1 MTNLYR
7 LWRGEL
13 ALGQAFWNWAVIGGL
28 VINAATSVFFLF
40 LMMNDRPITAFIAGY
55 APSIPYNIIA
65 SVGVWRS
72 AGHYPGERHWA
83 DLARAVTIVGMVLLS
98 VT

>member
-1 MTNLYR
+1 MTNLRR

-13 ALGQAFWNWAVIGGL
+13 ALADAFWTWAVFGGL
-28 VINAATSVFFLF
+28 FVNVASSALFLF
-40 LMMNDRPITAFIAGY
+40 LIMNDHPVFAFIAGY
-55 APSIPYNIIA
+55 APSIPYNIIV

-72 AGHYPGERHWA
+72 AEHYPGERHWA
-83 DLARAVTIVGMVLLS
+83 ELARTVTIIGMVILS

>member
-1 MTNLYR
+1 MINLSR

-13 ALGQAFWNWAVIGGL
+13 ALANAFWNWAVFGGFF
-28 VINAATSVFFLF
+28 INVVSSVLFLF
-40 LMMNDRPITAFIAGY
+40 LITTDRPIAAFIAGY
-55 APSIPYNIIA
+55 APSIPYNIIV

-72 AGHYPGERHWA
+72 AEHYPGERHWA
-83 DLARAVTIVGMVLLS
+83 NLARTVTIIGMILLS

>member
-13 ALGQAFWNWAVIGGL
+13 ALGPAFWIWAVIGGL
-28 VINAATSVFFLF
+28 AVNTASSALF
-40 LMMNDRPITAFIAGY
+40 LVLIANGRPIAAFIAGY
-55 APSIPYNIIA
+55 APAIPYNIIA

-72 AGHYPGERHWA
+72 AGHYPGDRHWA
-83 DLARAVTIVGMVLLS
+83 DLARVVTIIGMVLLS

>member
-1 MTNLYR
+1 MNSLRR

-13 ALGQAFWNWAVIGGL
+13 ARADAFWNWAVFGGL
-28 VINAATSVFFLF
+28 AINVATTALLLF
-40 LMMNDRPITAFIAGY
+40 LIMADRPIFAFIAGY
-55 APSIPYNIIA
+55 APAVPYNVIV

-72 AGHYPGERHWA
+72 AERYAGDRRWA
-83 DLARAVTIVGMVLLS
+83 DLARIVTIIGMVLLS

>member
-1 MTNLYR
+1 MNNLCR

-13 ALGQAFWNWAVIGGL
+13 ALANAFWNWAFLGGL
-28 VINAATSVFFLF
+28 FINVASSALFLF
-40 LMMNDRPITAFIAGY
+40 LIMNDRPISAFIAGY

-72 AGHYPGERHWA
+72 AGHYQGERHWA
-83 DLARAVTIVGMVLLS
+83 DLARTVTLIGMVLLS
-98 VT
+98 LT

>member
-13 ALGQAFWNWAVIGGL
+13 ALGRAFWNWAVIGGL
-28 VINAATSVFFLF
+28 AVNTASSALF
-40 LMMNDRPITAFIAGY
+40 LVLIANGRPIAAFIAGY

-65 SVGVWRS
+65 AVGVWRS
-72 AGHYPGERHWA
+72 AGHYPGDRRWA
-83 DLARAVTIVGMVLLS
+83 DLARIVTILGTALLS
-98 VT
+98 FT

>member
-1 MTNLYR
+1 MNSVRR

-13 ALGQAFWNWAVIGGL
+13 ALADAFWSWAVVGGL
-28 VINAATSVFFLF
+28 AINLATSAALLVLI
-40 LMMNDRPITAFIAGY
+40 MNDRPIAAFIAGY
-55 APSIPYNIIA
+55 VLSVPYNIVV

-72 AGHYPGERHWA
+72 AGRYSGERRWA
-83 DLARAVTIVGMVLLS
+83 DLARVVTIAGMVLLS